1 MDDPGGGGSG
11 AGQVVEGDV
20 DQGHVGI
27 AADGV
32 RNLIIETIDPILRTN
47 RLQSLLSATDVSFLG
62 GRSFTLDTSLERVFG
77 GGATRLAIEFDGMPN
92 MESVHNISDSSS
104 TDSAPFSASSTP
116 GRGVVTKKRWSG
128 VDAGFGD
135 LSGISLRGGFSSGEE
150 SDGEFKKPR
159 LGLDSDQGTSDEE
172 FSEEEENVKDGE
184 VGSHLVGGSV
194 LTQGL
199 PGVDPEFS
207 PGVAPEQV
215 SDLENQQDHGGGSR

>member
-1 MDDPGGGGSG
+1 M
-11 AGQVVEGDV
+11 
-20 DQGHVGI
+20 GI

-92 MESVHNISDSSS
+92 MESIHNISDRSS
-104 TDSAPFSASSTP
+104 TDSTSSTP
-116 GRGVVTKKRWSG
+116 GRGVVTKKRCRSG

-150 SDGEFKKPR
+150 SDGEIKKPR

-172 FSEEEENVKDGE
+172 FSEEEENVNDGE
-184 VGSHLVGGSV
+184 VG
-194 LTQGL
+194 TQLAG
-199 PGVDPEFS
+199 
-207 PGVAPEQV
+207 
-215 SDLENQQDHGGGSR
+215 DLFYHRVYQELFQILHQG